1 MTEKIMS
8 ISKRNALLALGL
20 IAALPFGGAQAQGE
34 HGNHHSNSSAATQQ
48 APETDAPE
56 SQPGATMKRDGMSHE
71 GMDHD
76 KMMQMH
82 EQHMGSGQ
90 MGHGN
95 MEQGQHQPDGT
106 SSKSPKHDH

>member
-1 MTEKIMS
+1 MS
-8 ISKRNALLALGL
+8 ITQRNALLALGL

-34 HGNHHSNSSAATQQ
+34 HGNHHSNSAAATQQ
-48 APETDAPE
+48 APETDAPV

-95 MEQGQHQPDGT
+95 MEQGQQHQPDGT